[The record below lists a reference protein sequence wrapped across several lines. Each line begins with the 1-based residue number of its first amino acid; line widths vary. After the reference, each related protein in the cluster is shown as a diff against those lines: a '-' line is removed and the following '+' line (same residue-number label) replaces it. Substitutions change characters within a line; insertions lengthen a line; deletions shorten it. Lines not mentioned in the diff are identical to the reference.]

1 MEYREHILWYETRAF
16 VIHYHVIF
24 VEFHQPPR
32 LSTYKLPPRWI
43 GVTMQTL
50 FQTRLETRCQFIGRL
65 GRLYALHI
73 FVVAGVW
80 LYIAYFYNTAVLCDA
95 VNPGSRETV
104 RLGKNVTLLWR
115 HDGDDSVL
123 NQQPCSTVYSDAD
136 QRKHQSS
143 ASLAFVRG
151 IHRGPVN
158 SPHKWPVT
166 RKMFPFDDV
175 IMKPMSIRN
184 LLLGSTTGFFSRSD
198 RVSSLHDGVTKWK
211 YFPRYWP
218 FVKSLVDSPHKSQ
231 WRAALMYSLIWTNG
245 SANNPGTGDLSR
257 HCAHYDVIIM
267 VDGLGVSKPFFSS
280 PLVFFYIFQI
290 GQNTGYIWNIVFT
303 SDRCRRNL
311 AAVTS
316 VNYGCDFKNLTC
328 TYKTTAMSPKGK
340 WLQIFWYSVMAK
352 QMTKLIKLTFHKFH
366 QKVQ

>member
-1 MEYREHILWYETRAF
+1 MEYREHILWHETRAF

-184 LLLGSTTGFFSRSD
+184 LLLGSTTGFFQIRQGQFTAWWRHQMKIFSALLALCEVTGGFTSHKPVTRSFD
-198 RVSSLHDGVTKWK
+198 V
-211 YFPRYWP
+211 F
-218 FVKSLVDSPHKSQ
+218 F
-231 WRAALMYSLIWTNG
+231 
-245 SANNPGTGDLSR
+245 DLNKRLSKQSR
-257 HCAHYDVIIM
+257 HWW
-267 VDGLGVSKPFFSS
+267 FES
-280 PLVFFYIFQI
+280 PLRSLWRHYNGRWV
-290 GQNTGYIWNIVFT
+290 GG
-303 SDRCRRNL
+303 
-311 AAVTS
+311 
-316 VNYGCDFKNLTC
+316 
-328 TYKTTAMSPKGK
+328 
-340 WLQIFWYSVMAK
+340 
-352 QMTKLIKLTFHKFH
+352 
-366 QKVQ
+366 